1 MTLGQKD
8 LFMHWTKPDFEEI
21 SLSMEVTAYAN
32 TDGELPLPIDST
44 GQLAGK
50 DNVAA
55 PDNPVTE
62 RND

>member
-1 MTLGQKD
+1 MQ
-8 LFMHWTKPDFEEI
+8 WTKPDFEEI

-44 GQLAGK
+44 GQVAGR
-50 DNVAA
+50 DNVAV
-55 PDNPVTE
+55 PDNPATE